1 MKIHFIISTHG
12 RINNLNVSLSC
23 LQSQTNENWK
33 ALVVVD
39 GIKNG
44 YDDCQKYFEKD
55 KRIEFLFLDKQYK
68 DFGNTPKNIGL
79 QISEEKWVIMTSDD
93 NYYVPSFV
101 EEVLNSISEEVNFVY
116 CDMIHNGYGYN
127 FFETH
132 HSSHRIDVGIMVM
145 RTKLAQQLKLVE
157 NRIDSDGIF
166 CNEYISKFCENEY
179 SIKKINKI
187 LYAHN

>member
-1 MKIHFIISTHG
+1 MRLQFIISSHN
-12 RINNLNVSLSC
+12 RVNNLNNVLAC
-23 LQSQTNENWK
+23 LQSQTNENWNC
-33 ALVVVD
+33 LVVVD
-39 GIKNG
+39 GPNNS
-44 YDDCQKYFEKD
+44 YDKCIEYFSSD
-55 KRIEFLFLDKQYK
+55 NRIEFLFLEKQYK

-79 QISEEKWVIMTSDD
+79 QIAKEEFVVMTSDD

-101 EEVLNSISEEVNFVY
+101 NEILNNVNEEINFIY
-116 CDMIHNGYGYN
+116 CDMIHNGYEYK

-145 RTKLAQQLKLVE
+145 RTNLAKQLKLIE

-166 CNEYISKFCENEY
+166 CHEYISKFCQNKN

>member
-1 MKIHFIISTHG
+1 MKIEFVISSHG

-23 LQSQTNENWK
+23 LQSQLNKNWK
-33 ALVVVD
+33 AIVIVD
-39 GIKNG
+39 GIKDG
-44 YDDCQKYFEKD
+44 YENCVDYFSKD
-55 KRIEFLFLDKQYK
+55 ERIEFFFLEKQYR

-79 QISEEKWVIMTSDD
+79 QKCTEEWVVMTSDD
-93 NYYVPSFV
+93 NYYVPSFID
-101 EEVLNSISEEVNFVY
+101 EILNNVTESTNFIY
-116 CDMIHNGYGYN
+116 CDMIHNGYNYQ

-145 RTKLAQQLKLVE
+145 RTILAKQLKLIE

-166 CNEYISKFCENEY
+166 CNEYISKFCKDEK